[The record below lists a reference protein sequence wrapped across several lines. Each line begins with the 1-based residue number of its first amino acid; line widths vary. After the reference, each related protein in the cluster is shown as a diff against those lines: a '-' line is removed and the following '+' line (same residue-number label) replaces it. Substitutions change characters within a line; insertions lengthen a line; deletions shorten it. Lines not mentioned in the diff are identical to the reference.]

1 MDPNTTLNDMMT
13 AVRNY
18 ENMKKASRDYYA
30 RKKQQKIDAGTY
42 RGRGRPRKDTTPPP
56 HVQNGIVAVDVVLI

>member
-1 MDPNTTLNDMMT
+1 MDPNITLNEMMT

-18 ENMKKASRDYYA
+18 ENMKKASREYYA
-30 RKKQQKIDAGTY
+30 RKKQQKIADGTY

-56 HVQNGIVAVDVVLI
+56 PVENGILAVNVV

>member
-1 MDPNTTLNDMMT
+1 MDPSTTLNDMMT

-30 RKKQQKIDAGTY
+30 RKKQQKIADGTY

-56 HVQNGIVAVDVVLI
+56 PVENGMVAVDVV

>member
-1 MDPNTTLNDMMT
+1 MDPNITLNEMMT

-18 ENMKKASRDYYA
+18 ENMKKASREYYA
-30 RKKQQKIDAGTY
+30 RKKQKKIEEGTY

-56 HVQNGIVAVDVVLI
+56 PIKNEMFAVNVV